1 MKKLKFFICL
11 AMLSGMFNSAISQ
24 NINQKNKNMEKVTPF
39 KIQIEQSVLDD
50 LNTRLRQTR
59 WPDEPA
65 NFGWNYGTNPAYLKE
80 LVTYWQTK
88 YDWRK
93 HEAMLNQLPQYK
105 TVIDGVTIH
114 FVHIK
119 GKGTNRKPLLLIH
132 GWPDSYY
139 RFHKITT
146 MLTEKENSFDLII
159 PSIPG
164 FGFSSHDALNC
175 DNTAAIFNKLMS
187 NVLSYNQYFIA
198 GGDMGSM
205 LAKSMANQFQKQ
217 VKAIH
222 LTDVGYPNG
231 TEDWSKMSAAEQAF
245 GQTIQGWFYSEGA
258 FNMIQSTK
266 PQTLSY
272 GLNDSP
278 VGLAGWIIEKFNS
291 WSDNGG
297 DIENSFT
304 KDELITNVMIYWVT
318 QTINSSVRTY
328 AENGKAAYMGG
339 LKSDQKVSVPTG
351 VSLFPKEA
359 QFPKEWA
366 ERMVNCVSYTK
377 LEKGGHFA
385 PMEVPYVYAVELTN
399 FFSRFE

>member
-1 MKKLKFFICL
+1 MATIRKFQ
-11 AMLSGMFNSAISQ
+11 ISVQ
-24 NINQKNKNMEKVTPF
+24 QT
-39 KIQIEQSVLDD
+39 VLDD
-50 LNTRLRQTR
+50 LSTRLQNTRWTE
-59 WPDEPA
+59 EPQGS
-65 NFGWNYGTNPAYLKE
+65 GWAYGTNAHYLKE
-80 LVTYWQTK
+80 LVQYWQDR
-88 YDWRK
+88 YDWRN
-93 HEAMLNQLPQYK
+93 HEAILNKLPHFT
-105 TVIDGVTIH
+105 TVINDVTIH
-114 FVHIK
+114 FIHIK
-119 GKGTNRKPLLLIH
+119 GKGKKNKPLLLIH
-132 GWPDSYY
+132 GWPDSFY
-139 RFHKITT
+139 RFNKIISL
-146 MLTEKENSFDLII
+146 LTEQGNSFDLII

-164 FGFSSHDALNC
+164 FGFSSPHAVSSDATAELF
-175 DNTAAIFNKLMS
+175 NTLMV
-187 NVLSYNQYFIA
+187 NVLGYNQYFIA

-205 LAKSMANQFQKQ
+205 IAKSMANQFPNQ

-231 TEDWSKMSAAEQAF
+231 TEDWSTMSEAEQQF
-245 GQTIQGWFYSEGA
+245 GQMIQGWFFTEGA

-291 WSDNGG
+291 WSDNAG

-304 KDELITNVMIYWVT
+304 KDELITNIMIYWVT
-318 QTINSSVRTY
+318 QSINSSIRTY
-328 AENGKAAYMGG
+328 AENARAAYMGG

-366 ERMVNCVSYTK
+366 ERMVNLVSYTK

-385 PMEVPYVYAVELTN
+385 PMEVPYVYAVELSN